1 MPVWVVFYAE
11 SLPVPFILLTNNQF
25 IKNYLWL
32 VLCLAKIEAKINQ
45 PTNQRYLSNVLLQA
59 PYEVHISVKNDI
71 SILSSN
77 SSMAP
82 IISCR
87 FFLNVLCT
95 HLEKL
100 FPRLH
105 IMVKQCCKHLVAW
118 ELVRML
124 QRRISGSKA
133 LKNIEFIVLISLTH
147 QLNMK

>member
-11 SLPVPFILLTNNQF
+11 SLPVPFILLTNSQF